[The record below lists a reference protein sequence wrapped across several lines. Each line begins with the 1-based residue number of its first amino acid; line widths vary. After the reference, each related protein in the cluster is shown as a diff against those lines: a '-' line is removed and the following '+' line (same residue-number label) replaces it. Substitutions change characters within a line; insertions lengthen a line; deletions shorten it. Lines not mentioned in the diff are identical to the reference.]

1 MSKHLDCQV
10 QAFRPIWDCVMCQVS
25 QAHRTLWPGSTN
37 GRLLPAF
44 RPPQSGVAVLM
55 WACQKLAELVL
66 QSDAKEAGL
75 SDGTAKRLCTLISIL
90 SRRQHFTRHT
100 AESLKTEGGRIATVL
115 QQVLTSAYSAET
127 RSAAL
132 EASGAWIKL
141 MADAGTRC
149 AELLSTCLQAVEHGL
164 REATEPASVS
174 AEASVRFCAALGPLA
189 PSPGAVV
196 LAGLECCARRPRPD
210 LVQAPL
216 LAFTCRENSPSLCR
230 RLLLWWLPRS
240 ACTQASYFQSSLQLA
255 DKCCCISTCS
265 WQSLSGLPALFG
277 DQASQ
282 KWSRSPAAIFT
293 STGIWS
299 KRRMNARFSETSNR
313 RPQKGRGETA
323 WGSRT
328 KCPCHN
334 LLRPFG

>member
-1 MSKHLDCQV
+1 
-10 QAFRPIWDCVMCQVS
+10 MCQVS

-90 SRRQHFTRHT
+90 ARRQHLTRHT

-149 AELLSTCLQAVEHGL
+149 PELLSTCLQAVEHGL

-216 LAFTCRENSPSLCR
+216 LAFTCGDNSPSLCR

-240 ACTQASYFQSSLQLA
+240 ACTQASYFQSSLQLGLQVLLHLNLFLA
-255 DKCCCISTCS
+255 EPVRSSSTV
-265 WQSLSGLPALFG
+265 
-277 DQASQ
+277 
-282 KWSRSPAAIFT
+282 
-293 STGIWS
+293 
-299 KRRMNARFSETSNR
+299 R
-313 RPQKGRGETA
+313 RPGISKVESKPSCNSQ
-323 WGSRT
+323 
-328 KCPCHN
+328 
-334 LLRPFG
+334 